1 MNTAV
6 VMEMPARDAEGYLIE
21 PSEWSEVV
29 AAALAEEI
37 GIELSDA
44 HWDAIRFMRQYYE
57 EHQVSA
63 DARHVIKHIE
73 QRHSGEGHKRLFE
86 LFPYGYPAQAC
97 KIAGM
102 KRPRAWS
109 TG

>member
-21 PSEWSEVV
+21 PSEWNEAV

-44 HWDAIRFMRQYYE
+44 HWDAIRFMRQY
-57 EHQVSA
+57 
-63 DARHVIKHIE
+63 
-73 QRHSGEGHKRLFE
+73 
-86 LFPYGYPAQAC
+86 
-97 KIAGM
+97 
-102 KRPRAWS
+102 
-109 TG
+109 